1 LAYQINSLA
10 FKEQTPAFMREIA
23 ACANTTEKLLFRP
36 FNMGVGLVYVG
47 SADKVD
53 DVIQALKDNR
63 AQRARMGYVKAGSGK
78 VYRPDGSQV

>member
-1 LAYQINSLA
+1 
-10 FKEQTPAFMREIA
+10 MREIA

-36 FNMGVGLVYVG
+36 FNMGVGLVCVV

-53 DVIQALKDNR
+53 DVIHALKDNR

-78 VYRPDGSQV
+78 VYLPDGSQV